1 MRASRKSHDGRRP
14 DGGELYVGLDVAMK
28 KTAVC
33 VIDGDGTRVW
43 QGQCDSTPPAIAAVL
58 QERAPAAVRVG
69 METGPLAVW
78 LWYGLR
84 ELQLP
89 IVCLHARHAKAALE
103 LQHNKTDPND
113 AHGLAQVV
121 RTGWFRPVELKSM
134 ASYRVRLILATR
146 ERLVGTRT
154 SLYNQLRGLL
164 KTFGVILPPGK
175 GSRFVANVRRLTPDD
190 AVVRVV
196 VDALLAHWSA
206 VHEQVRRFEGALRD
220 FAGDDPVCRRLM
232 TVPGVGAITAVAFRV
247 TIDDPER
254 FQSIRDV
261 AAYLGL
267 TPKRYQ
273 SGDVDRAG
281 RITKSGDPLTR
292 TLLFEA
298 AHLLLTRTRSTS
310 ALKRWGQQV
319 ARRTGHRKATVA
331 VARKLAG
338 ILLMLWKTNTVFVA
352 EPLPVAA

>member
-1 MRASRKSHDGRRP
+1 MRSAHKTHDDQQDQGDDR
-14 DGGELYVGLDVAMK
+14 YVGLDVAMA

-33 VIDGDGTRVW
+33 VVDADGKRIW
-43 QGQCDSTPPAIAAVL
+43 QGQCASTPAAIATTVT
-58 QERAPAAVRVG
+58 QRAPRAVRIG

-84 ELQLP
+84 ELELP
-89 IVCLHARHAKAALE
+89 IICLHARHAKAALE

-113 AHGLAQVV
+113 AFGLAQIV

-164 KTFGVILPPGK
+164 KTFGVVLPPGK
-175 GSRFVANVRRLTPDD
+175 GSSFVNSVRRLTPDD
-190 AVVRVV
+190 PVVRTV
-196 VDALLAHWSA
+196 VDALLAHWTA
-206 VHEQVRRFEGALRD
+206 VHEQIRRFDQALRQL
-220 FAGDDPVCRRLM
+220 AADDPVCQRLM
-232 TVPGVGAITAVAFRV
+232 TVPGVGALTAVAFRV
-247 TIDDPER
+247 TIDDPHR
-254 FQSIRDV
+254 FQSIHDV

-298 AHLLLTRTRSTS
+298 AHLLLTRTRSTC

-338 ILLMLWKTNTVFVA
+338 LLLVLWKTDTTFVA
-352 EPLPVAA
+352 EPMTRAA

>member
-1 MRASRKSHDGRRP
+1 MRSPVKSHRRA
-14 DGGELYVGLDVAMK
+14 DAACGALYVGLDVAMN

-33 VIDGDGTRVW
+33 LIDEAGERVW
-43 QGQCDSTPPAIAAVL
+43 QGQCPSSPQGIAAAIALHARGV
-58 QERAPAAVRVG
+58 VRIG

-84 ELQLP
+84 ERELP

-134 ASYRVRLILATR
+134 ASYRVRLVLATR

-164 KTFGVILPPGK
+164 KTFGVILPRGK

-190 AVVRVV
+190 AIVRAV
-196 VDALLAHWSA
+196 VDALLAHWTA
-206 VHEQVRRFEGALRD
+206 VHEQIRRFDQAVRQ
-220 FAGDDPVCRRLM
+220 FAATDPACRRLM
-232 TVPGVGAITAVAFRV
+232 TVPGVGAMTAVAFRV
-247 TIDDPER
+247 TIDDPNR
-254 FQSIRDV
+254 FQSIHDV

-298 AHLLLTRTRSTS
+298 AHLLLTRTRRTS

-338 ILLMLWKTNTVFVA
+338 ILLLLWKTDADFVA
-352 EPLPVAA
+352 EPGLAAA